1 MLQLDPDDVLV
12 GDDALDLI
20 DKAVSK
26 WVGILVLNGREASGG
41 RLYEAACKL
50 KSVVRD
56 RAYLLIS
63 ERVDIAAAANASG
76 VLLSDQGLPTIVAR
90 STMMASKS
98 DSVILPLVARNVQD
112 IDGAIS
118 ASSSEGADFLI
129 YGIGGQEEV
138 HVALNPLFKNVKI
151 PIFVMFPSYDALYS
165 EVPTLLKSGASG
177 LVTSLKDFR
186 LLNDEALSELFDIV
200 YMKNGKTQDEVESFD
215 NLTVLNVLNGLNG
228 DENVAGFLK
237 LEDREKQFIETE
249 RSVLLKAINVIQ
261 KAAPLMEEVS
271 LLIDAVSQIDEPFL
285 LVIVV
290 IVC

>member
-1 MLQLDPDDVLV
+1 MLQLDPEDVLAGDDV
-12 GDDALDLI
+12 LDLI
-20 DKAVSK
+20 DKAVLK
-26 WVGILVLNGREASGG
+26 WVGILVLNGREANGG

-76 VLLSDQGLPTIVAR
+76 ILLSDQGLPTIVAR
-90 STMMASKS
+90 TTMMASKS
-98 DSVILPLVARNVQD
+98 DSVVLPLVARNVQD
-112 IDGAIS
+112 IDAAVN

-129 YGIGGQEEV
+129 YGVNGEDNV
-138 HVALNPLFKNVKI
+138 PAVLSSLFENVKI
-151 PIFVMFPSYDALYS
+151 PIFVMFNSYHTLYT
-165 EVPTLLKSGASG
+165 EVPRLLKSGASG

-186 LLNDEALSELFDIV
+186 LLDDDALSKFFDTV
-200 YMKNGKTQDEVESFD
+200 YMTNSKRQDEVESFGKRKFSD
-215 NLTVLNVLNGLNG
+215 VRNGSN
-228 DENVAGFLK
+228 DIKTVAGFLK

-249 RSVLLKAINVIQ
+249 RSVLLGAINVIQ